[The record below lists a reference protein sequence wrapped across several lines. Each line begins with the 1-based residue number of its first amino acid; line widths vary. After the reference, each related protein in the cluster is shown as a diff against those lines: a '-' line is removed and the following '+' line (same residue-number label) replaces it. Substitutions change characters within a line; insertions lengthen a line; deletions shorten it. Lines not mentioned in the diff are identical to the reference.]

1 MAARRRAA
9 ARGGLIG
16 PLALLAGGAVA
27 GVGFWWLLML
37 DPAPAPASRVRAAAE
52 QLTSHDQAALD
63 RLLDRPRP

>member
-37 DPAPAPASRVRAAAE
+37 DPAPAPRVRAVAE
-52 QLTSHDQAALD
+52 QLTQHDQSALD

>member
-1 MAARRRAA
+1 MAARRRRT

-27 GVGFWWLLML
+27 GVGLWWLLML
-37 DPAPAPASRVRAAAE
+37 DDPAPTPGVRAVAE

-63 RLLDRPRP
+63 RLLERPQP

>member
-1 MAARRRAA
+1 
-9 ARGGLIG
+9 LIG

-37 DPAPAPASRVRAAAE
+37 DPAPAPRVRAVAE
-52 QLTSHDQAALD
+52 QLTRHDQSALD

>member
-27 GVGFWWLLML
+27 GVGFWWLLMI
-37 DPAPAPASRVRAAAE
+37 DPAPASRVRAAAE

-63 RLLDRPRP
+63 RLLDRTRP

>member
-27 GVGFWWLLML
+27 GVALWWLLMI
-37 DPAPAPASRVRAAAE
+37 DPAPRPGVRAVAE

>member
-37 DPAPAPASRVRAAAE
+37 DPAPAPRARAVAE
-52 QLTSHDQAALD
+52 QLTRHDQSALD
-63 RLLDRPRP
+63 RLLGRPRP

>member
-27 GVGFWWLLML
+27 GVGLWWLLMI
-37 DPAPAPASRVRAAAE
+37 DPAPGVRTVAE
-52 QLTSHDQAALD
+52 QLTGHDQAALD

>member
-37 DPAPAPASRVRAAAE
+37 DPAPAPRVRAVAE
-52 QLTSHDQAALD
+52 QLTRHDQSALD
-63 RLLDRPRP
+63 RLLDRPQP

>member
-37 DPAPAPASRVRAAAE
+37 DPAPAPRVRAAAE
-52 QLTSHDQAALD
+52 QLTSHDQSALD
-63 RLLDRPRP
+63 RLLDSRRP

>member
-16 PLALLAGGAVA
+16 PLTLLAGGAVA
-27 GVGFWWLLML
+27 GVGLWWLLMI
-37 DPAPAPASRVRAAAE
+37 DPAPGPGVRAVAE
-52 QLTSHDQAALD
+52 QLTGHDQAALD

>member
-27 GVGFWWLLML
+27 GVGLWWLLMI
-37 DPAPAPASRVRAAAE
+37 DPAPTSGVRAVAE
-52 QLTSHDQAALD
+52 QLSSHDQAALD

>member
-27 GVGFWWLLML
+27 GVGLWWLLML
-37 DPAPAPASRVRAAAE
+37 DPPAPRVRAAAE
-52 QLTSHDQAALD
+52 QLTSHDQSALD
-63 RLLDRPRP
+63 RLLDSRRP

>member
-27 GVGFWWLLML
+27 GVGFWWL
-37 DPAPAPASRVRAAAE
+37 
-52 QLTSHDQAALD
+52 
-63 RLLDRPRP
+63 

>member
-27 GVGFWWLLML
+27 GVAIWWLLMI
-37 DPAPAPASRVRAAAE
+37 DPAPPAGVRAVAE
-52 QLTSHDQAALD
+52 QLTGHDQAALE
-63 RLLDRPRP
+63 RLLERARP

>member
-16 PLALLAGGAVA
+16 PLTLLAGGAVA
-27 GVGFWWLLML
+27 GVGLWWLLML
-37 DPAPAPASRVRAAAE
+37 DPAPAPRVRAVPE
-52 QLTSHDQAALD
+52 QLTSHDQSALD